1 MLANQEEAG
10 VRERY
15 KVRSEEEEEEEV
27 EEVVCAAVAA
37 SIMKTEELCRVRAP
51 RPAGALIYLTPLVSG

>member
-15 KVRSEEEEEEEV
+15 KVRSEEKE
-27 EEVVCAAVAA
+27 VCAAVAA
-37 SIMKTEELCRVRAP
+37 LIMKTEELCRVKEP
-51 RPAGALIYLTPLVSG
+51 RGLQERLYS